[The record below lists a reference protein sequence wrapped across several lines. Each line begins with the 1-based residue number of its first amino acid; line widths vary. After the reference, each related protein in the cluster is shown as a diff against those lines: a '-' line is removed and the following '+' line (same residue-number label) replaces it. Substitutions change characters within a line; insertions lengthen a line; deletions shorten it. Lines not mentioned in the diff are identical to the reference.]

1 MGAIRLDGISNGF
14 EYTNDIIIKNANIQ
28 GAIHLLNYSGSLK
41 NISNNTITLTNNDGV
56 SPLAGILI
64 TTDKTTDL
72 DAEALLKNQTK
83 VNVNYSLDN
92 EGRTSYYTAIQDL
105 NWKNVLA
112 VEVTKK

>member
-56 SPLAGILI
+56 SPLAGILVV
-64 TTDKTTDL
+64 TDKMTDL
-72 DAEALLKNQTK
+72 DAETLLKNQSK
-83 VNVNYSLDN
+83 LNVNYSLN
-92 EGRTSYYTAIQDL
+92 SKGEISYYTAIQDL
-105 NWKNVLA
+105 NWKNVSA
-112 VEVTKK
+112 VEVTK